1 MSVSI
6 KINNREIG
14 PDFLPLV
21 IVEVEIN
28 HEGDF
33 NRAKSL
39 IDAASSANINI
50 DEQVGPED
58 IVGYK

>member
-21 IVEVEIN
+21 IVEVGIN

-33 NRAKSL
+33 NKAKSL
-39 IDAASSANINI
+39 IDAAFSTNINV
-50 DEQVGPED
+50 DEQVGPEY
-58 IVGYK
+58 IVGL